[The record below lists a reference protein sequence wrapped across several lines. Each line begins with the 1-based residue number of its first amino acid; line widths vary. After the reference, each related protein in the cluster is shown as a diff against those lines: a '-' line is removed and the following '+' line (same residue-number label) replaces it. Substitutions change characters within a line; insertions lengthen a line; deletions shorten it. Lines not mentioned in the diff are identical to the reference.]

1 MDNLSK
7 DSLIKIINNLKKE
20 NLDLYDIIKD
30 MDRQINENLDDD
42 GISLVVKA
50 IKYKLESIDNRLE
63 TLQYMYNILYTMISQ
78 KRE

>member
-63 TLQYMYNILYTMISQ
+63 TLQHMYNILYTMISQ